1 MPNQPKT
8 PLRSFRC
15 PDDLWDRAKAKAA
28 SNDETVTD
36 ALVRALEDYTASS
49 PSVTS

>member
-15 PDDLWDRAKAKAA
+15 PDDLWDQAKARAA
-28 SNDETVTD
+28 EKDESVTD
-36 ALVRALEDYTASS
+36 ALVRGLKLYVSE
-49 PSVTS
+49 